1 MTLPGLRW
9 SAEPLLPARMQSG
22 TFFAVTCLSLLS
34 ASQGRRLK
42 AALRQFADFHPR
54 GWPASP
60 WPLTP
65 ANQDQTI
72 RVLVRDGIDSQS
84 RSDSLSKVA
93 VHAHSGPLC
102 LLLKRFVSYTG
113 NLLSDVGPASRSSLA
128 NCMEGDVAVGQSGH
142 RKTHSGVCLVVKNG
156 LHECNLRT
164 QVPVSRESSTGA
176 AGSERQR
183 LRPLVSSI

>member
-22 TFFAVTCLSLLS
+22 TFFAVARLSLLS
-34 ASQGRRLK
+34 ASPGRGLR
-42 AALRQFADFHPR
+42 AALPQFAHFHSPR
-54 GWPASP
+54 RPAGP

-72 RVLVRDGIDSQS
+72 RVLVRDGIDSQL

-93 VHAHSGPLC
+93 VHAHSGPVC
-102 LLLKRFVSYTG
+102 LLLKRFVPYTG

-128 NCMEGDVAVGQSGH
+128 DCMEGDVVVRQSGH
-142 RKTHSGVCLVVKNG
+142 RKTHAGVCLIVKNG
-156 LHECNLRT
+156 LHDCNLRT

-176 AGSERQR
+176 AGAEHQR

>member
-22 TFFAVTCLSLLS
+22 AFFAVTGLSLLS
-34 ASQGRRLK
+34 ASPGRGLG
-42 AALRQFADFHPR
+42 AALRQFADFHSHGR
-54 GWPASP
+54 PASP
-60 WPLTP
+60 QPLKP
-65 ANQDQTI
+65 ANQDQSI
-72 RVLVRDGIDSQS
+72 RVLVRDGIDSRL

-128 NCMEGDVAVGQSGH
+128 DCMEGDVAVRQSGL
-142 RKTHSGVCLVVKNG
+142 RKTHAGVCLVVKNG

-164 QVPVSRESSTGA
+164 QVPVSWESSTGA
-176 AGSERQR
+176 AGAEHQR